1 MSKLDYNLFL
11 TQKMPFEIAEE
22 ETFKGLE
29 DTILDYLDNFG
40 EFDKPKVTIKKL
52 SNLRIELRFEYIE
65 QRIGEVIITKDNSDY
80 KTFEQTLDNFFNE
93 NKFIIIEKDEELRAY
108 EQQENESWKQQRDY
122 ESLLWSRR

>member
-29 DTILDYLDNFG
+29 DVLSDYLDNFG

-65 QRIGEVIITKDNSDY
+65 ERIGEVIITKDNADY
-80 KTFEQTLDNFFNE
+80 KSFEQTLDNFFNE
-93 NKFIIIEKDEELRAY
+93 NKFIIIEKDETLRKY
-108 EQQENESWKQQRDY
+108 EETENESWKQQRDY
-122 ESLLWSRR
+122 ESLLWARR

>member
-29 DTILDYLDNFG
+29 DVLSDYLDSFG

-65 QRIGEVIITKDNSDY
+65 ERIGEVIITKDNADY
-80 KTFEQTLDNFFNE
+80 KSFEQTLDNFFNE
-93 NKFIIIEKDEELRAY
+93 NKFIIIEKDETRRKY
-108 EQQENESWKQQRDY
+108 EETENESWKQQRDY